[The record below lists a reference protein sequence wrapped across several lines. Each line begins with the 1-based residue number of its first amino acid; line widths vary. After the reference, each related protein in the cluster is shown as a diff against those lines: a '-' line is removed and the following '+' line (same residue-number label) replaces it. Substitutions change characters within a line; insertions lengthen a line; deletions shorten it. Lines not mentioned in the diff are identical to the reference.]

1 MLAAAK
7 PTVPVNSL
15 RDHLNAMVGAWCA
28 GCEDTLFPLD
38 QGGYAVKDFGPAN
51 FKERRKSSHSARW
64 EGEAPVEPHLLAR
77 GECCLRF
84 GMGRTLPSRRNIL
97 HGIARR
103 GGIVNFRKLEISW
116 LTSDKP
122 LDKFITVLLQ

>member
-38 QGGYAVKDFGPAN
+38 QGGYAVKDLGPAN
-51 FKERRKSSHSARW
+51 FQERRNSSHSARW
-64 EGEAPVEPHLLAR
+64 EGEAPAAPHGVARVEKR
-77 GECCLRF
+77 LRF
-84 GMGRTLPSRRNIL
+84 GRSLTHPSRRHL
-97 HGIARR
+97 VHGVGRAR
-103 GGIVNFRKLEISW
+103 L
-116 LTSDKP
+116 P
-122 LDKFITVLLQ
+122 LPPRCQRCS